1 MKKLMFSL
9 YISLSMLTSI
19 FAIDASV
26 STATFTTMNQNY
38 IEIYTLI
45 VGSSVNFISIDQ
57 DSVNHQASVQMM
69 ITFRKDSTIVKFDK
83 YNLQSPI
90 SEKNVNFIDLKRISL
105 ENGEYEMEV
114 YIHDNNKI
122 GNAGTFKSKV
132 IVDFRDDR
140 LEQSDIQL
148 LGSFK
153 KQEVESPFNKNGF
166 YLEALP
172 FNFYG
177 KQQNELMFYNEV
189 YNSDKFIGEDYM
201 FSYIIEKV
209 SNVAENKQVL
219 VGHKKKKPKP
229 VEVALMKVDISEL
242 PSGNYNFK
250 IEIRNR
256 EKELLSERS
265 IFFQRANPALVL
277 EEKEL
282 TAATLDDEF
291 VGELSNEDLVYSL
304 RAIAPVVDQNDSEL
318 LNLLVAGN
326 EVEAQKRFLYSYWS
340 QRTPA
345 FPQQG
350 YDDYMK
356 VAKAID
362 NQFDSGFGF
371 GFETDRGYIYMR
383 HGQPDDIV
391 SVDTEPTAPPY
402 EIWIYNRIALTG
414 QPNVKFLFY
423 NPSLSP
429 GNFQLLHS
437 NGRGELQNRN
447 WRYELY
453 KDSPNNRLGSDFN
466 AGFEIGNGVGR
477 RAEEY
482 FNDF

>member
-9 YISLSMLTSI
+9 LVSLSIWTSV

-45 VGSSVNFISIDQ
+45 VGSSVNFVSIDS
-57 DSVNHQASVQMM
+57 DSINHQASVQMM
-69 ITFRKDSTIVKFDK
+69 VTFRKDSTIVKFDK

-90 SEKNVNFIDLKRISL
+90 SKKNVNFIDLKRISL

-132 IVDFRDDR
+132 IVDYKDDR

-153 KQEVESPFNKNGF
+153 KQDIDSPFNKNGF

-177 KQQNELMFYNEV
+177 KKQKELMFYNEI
-189 YNSDKFIGEDYM
+189 YNADKFIGDDYM

-209 SNVAENKQVL
+209 SNVSDNKQII
-219 VGHKKKKPKP
+219 VGHKKRKPKP
-229 VEVALMKVDISEL
+229 IDVVLMRVDISEL
-242 PSGNYNFK
+242 PSGNYNF
-250 IEIRNR
+250 IVEIRNR
-256 EKELLSERS
+256 AKDLLSKRS
-265 IFFQRANPALVL
+265 VFFQRANPQLVL
-277 EEKEL
+277 SEEEMNA
-282 TAATLDDEF
+282 TALENEF
-291 VGELSNEDLVYSL
+291 VGELSDEDLEYSL
-304 RAIAPVVDQNDSEL
+304 RALAPVVDQGDSEL
-318 LNLLVAGN
+318 LNLLIAGD
-326 EVEAQKRFLYSYWS
+326 ETEAQKRFLYAYWS
-340 QRTPA
+340 QKHPT

-356 VAKAID
+356 VARAID
-362 NQFDSGFGF
+362 NAYQSGFGF
-371 GFETDRGYIYMR
+371 GFETDRGYVYMKY
-383 HGQPDDIV
+383 GQPDDIV
-391 SVDTEPTAPPY
+391 AVDTEPTAPPY
-402 EIWIYNRIALTG
+402 EIWIYNRIPQTG

-429 GNFQLLHS
+429 GNYQLLHS

-447 WRYELY
+447 WKYELY
-453 KDSPNNRLGSDFN
+453 KDSPNNRVGSDFN
-466 AGFEIGNGVGR
+466 GDYQIGTGVGR

-482 FNDF
+482 FNDY